1 MTKER
6 SMWNRNF
13 MFTQVGTAPIEKT
26 ENELFHDI
34 PQALDSAALTGERYI
49 SVWVQGEEENG
60 KPVMYTNIYAR
71 TAILDISRQAGML
84 QPLQG
89 RSHQIKKLLSGAQ
102 KNWIRDWLMKTSA
115 EAWESSEDSFKMI
128 FEKG

>member
-1 MTKER
+1 
-6 SMWNRNF
+6 MWNRNF

-34 PQALDSAALTGERYI
+34 PQALDSAALNGERYI

-71 TAILDISRQAGML
+71 TAILDIGRQAGML

-102 KNWIRDWLMKTSA
+102 KDWIRDWLMKTSA
-115 EAWESSEDSFKMI
+115 EAWESSEDSFKII
-128 FEKG
+128 FEKE

>member
-1 MTKER
+1 
-6 SMWNRNF
+6 MWNRNF
-13 MFTQVGTAPIEKT
+13 MFTQTGTAPIEKT

-34 PQALDSAALTGERYI
+34 PQAMDSAALNGERYI
-49 SVWVQGEEENG
+49 SVWVQGEEEHG

-71 TAILDISRQAGML
+71 TAILDMGRQTGML

-89 RSHQIKKLLSGAQ
+89 RSHQIKKLLSEAQ
-102 KNWIRDWLMKTSA
+102 KTWIRDWLMKTSA

-128 FEKG
+128 FEEE

>member
-1 MTKER
+1 
-6 SMWNRNF
+6 MWNRNF
-13 MFTQVGTAPIEKT
+13 MFTQTGAAPMEKT

-34 PQALDSAALTGERYI
+34 PQALDSAALNGERYI
-49 SVWVQGEEENG
+49 SVWVQGEEEND

-71 TAILDISRQAGML
+71 TAILDIGRQAGML

-89 RSHQIKKLLSGAQ
+89 RSHQIKKLLSEAQ
-102 KNWIRDWLMKTSA
+102 KDWIRDWLMKTSA

-128 FEKG
+128 FEKE

>member
-1 MTKER
+1 
-6 SMWNRNF
+6 MWNRNF
-13 MFTQVGTAPIEKT
+13 MFTQAGTTPIEKT

-34 PQALDSAALTGERYI
+34 PQALDSAALNGERYI
-49 SVWVQGEEENG
+49 SVWVQGEEEND

-71 TAILDISRQAGML
+71 TAILDIARQTGML

-89 RSHQIKKLLSGAQ
+89 RSHQIKKLLSEAQ

-128 FEKG
+128 FEKE

>member
-1 MTKER
+1 
-6 SMWNRNF
+6 MWNRNF

-34 PQALDSAALTGERYI
+34 PQALDSAALNGERYI

-71 TAILDISRQAGML
+71 TAILDIGRQAGML

-102 KNWIRDWLMKTSA
+102 KNWIRDWLTKTSA

-128 FEKG
+128 FETE

>member
-1 MTKER
+1 
-6 SMWNRNF
+6 MWNRNF

-34 PQALDSAALTGERYI
+34 PQALDSAALNGERYI
-49 SVWVQGEEENG
+49 SVWVQGEEEND
-60 KPVMYTNIYAR
+60 KPVLYTNIYAR
-71 TAILDISRQAGML
+71 TAILDIGRQAGML

-89 RSHQIKKLLSGAQ
+89 RSHQIKKLLSEAQ

-128 FEKG
+128 FEKE

>member
-1 MTKER
+1 
-6 SMWNRNF
+6 MWNRNF
-13 MFTQVGTAPIEKT
+13 MFTQTGAAPIEKT

-34 PQALDSAALTGERYI
+34 PQALDSAALNGERYI

-71 TAILDISRQAGML
+71 TAILDIGRQAGML

-89 RSHQIKKLLSGAQ
+89 RSHQIKKLLSEVQ
-102 KNWIRDWLMKTSA
+102 KTWIRDWLVKTSP
-115 EAWESSEDSFKMI
+115 EAWESSEDSFKLI
-128 FEKG
+128 FEEE

>member
-1 MTKER
+1 
-6 SMWNRNF
+6 MWNRNF
-13 MFTQVGTAPIEKT
+13 MFTQGGATPVEKT

-34 PQALDSAALTGERYI
+34 PQALDSAALNGERYI

-60 KPVMYTNIYAR
+60 KPVLYTNLYAR
-71 TAILDISRQAGML
+71 TAILDIARQAGML

-102 KNWIRDWLMKTSA
+102 KTWIRDWLMKASA
-115 EAWESSEDSFKMI
+115 EAWENSEDAFKMI
-128 FEKG
+128 FEEE